1 MPTLRSICFVPVLVL
16 ATLPC
21 AAAAIVAGVLDRR
34 RRWALRIV
42 PFWSRLLLAGGGV
55 QVRLSGET
63 AVLHRGPAVFVANH
77 QSHLDIPVLSSLL
90 PYRSLWFAK
99 RELFWIP
106 VFGQGMRAVGQIPVD
121 RGNREAARASIEA
134 AAGEVVRGFSV
145 TIFPEGTRSADGTLR
160 PFKLGFAHLAAAS
173 GAPVVPLVLRG
184 TGLLW
189 PKGAWGTRPGT
200 VEVTVL
206 RPLPPPQGGD
216 EDALRHFAEQ
226 VHSVML
232 AGVDGP

>member
-1 MPTLRSICFVPVLVL
+1 MPSLRSTCFVPVLVV
-16 ATLPC
+16 ATLVC
-21 AAAAIVAGVLDRR
+21 AAAAIIAGVLDRR
-34 RRWALRIV
+34 RRWALGIV
-42 PFWSRLLLAGGGV
+42 PFWSRLLLAGGD
-55 QVRLSGET
+55 VRVRVSGET
-63 AVLHRGPAVFVANH
+63 AELHRGMAVFVANH
-77 QSHLDIPVLSSLL
+77 QSYLDIPVLSSLL
-90 PYRSLWFAK
+90 PQRSLWLAK

-121 RGNREAARASIEA
+121 RSNREAARASIEA
-134 AAGEVVRGFSV
+134 AAGELARGFSA

-206 RPLPPPQGGD
+206 RPLSPPQSRD
-216 EDALRHFAEQ
+216 ADALRRFSEQ
-226 VHSVML
+226 VWSAMH
-232 AGVDGP
+232 AAAEG